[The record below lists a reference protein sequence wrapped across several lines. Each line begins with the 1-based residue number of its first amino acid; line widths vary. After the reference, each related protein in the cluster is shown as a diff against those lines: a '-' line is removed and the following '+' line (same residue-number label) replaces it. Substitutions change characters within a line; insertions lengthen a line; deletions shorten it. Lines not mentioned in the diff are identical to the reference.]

1 MASSLRIGHISDLH
15 LRQHLAGTSAVA
27 ARCSRDMPALFTE
40 ALAAMR
46 AAAVSVVVVTGDLI
60 DHPHEPQDTP
70 GILRDG
76 AQDLRLVGQAL
87 AGLTCP
93 WVVLPGNHDHAELF
107 QREFGAQSRELNVQ
121 GVRLLA
127 FHDWDRPLL
136 TPAAEEERI
145 PQNVPRRVGA
155 ERRRFA
161 AILADPDPRPQVHLQ
176 HYVITPRCDEGWPHT
191 YLDGE
196 LLRDAL
202 MADGR
207 VRLSLS
213 GHFHPG
219 VDSFSQGE
227 VGTGTGTWF
236 CVAPAFCQRPHSF
249 LLHDLAPDGS
259 LVTTRV
265 DLRPTMETSP

>member
-155 ERRRFA
+155 ERRRFE
-161 AILADPDPRPQVHLQ
+161 AILA
-176 HYVITPRCDEGWPHT
+176 
-191 YLDGE
+191 
-196 LLRDAL
+196 
-202 MADGR
+202 
-207 VRLSLS
+207 
-213 GHFHPG
+213 
-219 VDSFSQGE
+219 
-227 VGTGTGTWF
+227 
-236 CVAPAFCQRPHSF
+236 
-249 LLHDLAPDGS
+249 
-259 LVTTRV
+259 
-265 DLRPTMETSP
+265 